1 MSESRPAPAYY
12 ASKRD
17 VGTGRWADWWS
28 VLHPPYTAWH
38 LSYVVLGAT
47 LAPHVRWSRLAATLL
62 AFFLAVGV
70 AAHALDELNGR
81 PLRTGIPTWLLTAA
95 AIGGLVAAMAI
106 GVVGVTSVGTG
117 LVPFIVVGAVLVVA
131 YNLELFGGA
140 VHTTAGFALAWGA
153 FPVLTAYFA
162 QAGSVGPAAV
172 AGAGGAF
179 ALSWAQRTL
188 STPARALRRHVAD
201 VDVSTVLHDGT
212 VVSSG
217 RAELLGPLEGALRTM
232 SWATVALAFALA
244 FARAG
249 GWG

>member
-1 MSESRPAPAYY
+1 MSDPRPAPAYY
-12 ASKRD
+12 ASRRG
-17 VGTGRWADWWS
+17 VGTGGWADWWS
-28 VLHPPYTAWH
+28 VFHPPYTAWH

-47 LAPHVRWSRLAATLL
+47 LAPHVSWSRLAATLL

-81 PLRTGIPTWLLTAA
+81 PLRTGIPAWLLTAA
-95 AIGGLVAAMAI
+95 ATCGLVAAMAI
-106 GVVGVTSVGTG
+106 GVGGVARVGAG
-117 LVPFIVVGAVLVVA
+117 LVPFIVVGAVLVLA

-188 STPARALRRHVAD
+188 STPARRLRRQVAD

-212 VVSSG
+212 VARSG
-217 RAELLGPLEGALRTM
+217 RAELLAPLEGALRTM
-232 SWATVALAFALA
+232 SWATVALACALA

-249 GWG
+249 GWS